1 MAKVI
6 IDLNELSN
14 SFEDCCKRFSY
25 VSFLTAW
32 AGDHEVVSCLDEYR
46 TKIVRSVV
54 GLHFYQT
61 SPNFIKR
68 FLDVE
73 NIHYIKKT
81 ASTDI
86 FHPKIYLFYNNSKEW
101 RAFVGSSNLTGG
113 GFSRNIECNV
123 TLSSDEESCDVF
135 NSFMTMIETCW
146 NLSENM
152 DEEYLEEYESRY
164 GECVFSHEELTKP
177 VNPSMLGID
186 WNGYIDKLVQNEG
199 CYNSI
204 NSDSIRTRIA
214 VLKKAE
220 DLFMTGKLVDFAD
233 EASLG
238 IAGLSDECEG
248 MVGWDFFGRTSRDK
262 TFSRLFK
269 NDKGY
274 RRKIYRALENIPL
287 HGEITR
293 IMYEN
298 YMNAFVEA
306 TGKEHSITIF
316 TRFLAMKRPDVF
328 VCLTSKNEEILEF
341 LGWEQRTVSM
351 HKYWEKVRMRAVET
365 LWYNA
370 SSREI
375 KKDETDIFKYKMA
388 MLDALCYKR

>member
-204 NSDSIRTRIA
+204 NSASIRTRIA
-214 VLKKAE
+214 ILKKAE
-220 DLFMTGKLVDFAD
+220 ELFMVGKLVDFAD

-238 IAGLSDECEG
+238 IAGLSDKCEG
-248 MVGWDFFGRTSRDK
+248 MVGWNFFGRTSRDK
-262 TFSRLFK
+262 IFSDQFK
-269 NDKGY
+269 KRKSFRKG
-274 RRKIYRALENIPL
+274 IYRALENIPL
-287 HGEITR
+287 TGEVTKEMFDNYVNDFLKITKIQNSR
-293 IMYEN
+293 
-298 YMNAFVEA
+298 
-306 TGKEHSITIF
+306 TII

-328 VCLTSKNEEILEF
+328 VCLSSKNEEVLEF
-341 LGWEQRTVSM
+341 LGLEQKTVSIQ
-351 HKYWEKVRMRAVET
+351 KYWEKVCSRAQKT
-365 LWYNA
+365 LWYNTPIQ
-370 SSREI
+370 EI
-375 KKDETDIFKYKMA
+375 KAEETDIFKYKMA